1 MKYIIN
7 AFFFLAGCAIT
18 ALGMLVYYG
27 YLDFE
32 INVIDLLML
41 IATIALSIIVLYLS
55 KRLENK
61 DMIRDI
67 TISDLNDLCN
77 IYANNSDLFR
87 EFEKKSFNQD
97 QLQKD
102 IILNFH
108 KADLLIDRINS
119 QFKESFP
126 KMLNDHSESRLVTI
140 TTPYW
145 KWVTDGELMET
156 EFQITPK
163 YIKGHETQL
172 SKVIGELK
180 LIIHQLVKIA

>member
-7 AFFFLAGCAIT
+7 TFFFLAGCAIT
-18 ALGMLVYYG
+18 ALVMLLYYG
-27 YLDFE
+27 HFNYE

-61 DMIRDI
+61 DIIRDI
-67 TISDLNDLCN
+67 TISDLNDLCD
-77 IYANNSDLFR
+77 IYKNNSELFD
-87 EFEKKSFNQD
+87 EFDTKSLAQE
-97 QLQKD
+97 QLQKK

-108 KADLLIDRINS
+108 KADLLIDRIDS

-126 KMLNDHSESRLVTI
+126 KMLNNHSESRLVTI
-140 TTPYW
+140 TSPYW
-145 KWVTDGELMET
+145 KWVTGGELMEKN
-156 EFQITPK
+156 FKITPT

-172 SKVIGELK
+172 SKVVGELK
-180 LIIHQLVKIA
+180 LTIHQLVKIA